1 MVIHD
6 LTLAECRVVLGHA
19 GLGRLGC
26 ARRDQPYVVPFSFQ
40 FDPAGDCVYS
50 FSAVGQKIDWMREN
64 PMVCVEVDEVID
76 QFNWTSVV
84 AFGRYEEM
92 GDSPEDEGARRR
104 AHSFFQQRS
113 AWWLPALGKLTG
125 GAEPHRAVLYR
136 IVLHKI
142 TGRRAVQAK

>member
-92 GDSPEDEGARRR
+92 RDSPEDESARRR

-136 IVLHKI
+136 IVLHRI